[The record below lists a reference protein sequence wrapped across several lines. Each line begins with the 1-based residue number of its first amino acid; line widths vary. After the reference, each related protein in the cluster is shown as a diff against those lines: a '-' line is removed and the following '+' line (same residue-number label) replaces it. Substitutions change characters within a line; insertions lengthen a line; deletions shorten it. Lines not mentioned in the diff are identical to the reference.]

1 MGYNISSPGVRST
14 KVRRRYHTT
23 KARLPLPSSISGGR
37 PPTNTCDRSP
47 LMNERGKSLHRIEKD
62 KKFKVTVT
70 RD

>member
-14 KVRRRYHTT
+14 KVRRRYDTT

-47 LMNERGKSLHRIEKD
+47 LMN
-62 KKFKVTVT
+62 VT
-70 RD
+70 RKKGVNPYIELKKINNLK